1 MNAAHLHLMLNHVP
15 LFAIVFGSGILLF
28 GWLRASGLAARMG
41 CVLFVLAGVAAGG
54 TYLTGEGAE
63 EVIEGQPGV
72 VHSFI
77 ESHEA
82 VAFYALI
89 VSIVLAVGA
98 LGALVIYRKGAMP
111 GGVSGTLL
119 VVALVALGTMAYTAN
134 TGGKINHPELRTNVS
149 AAPQSGDE
157 HGED

>member
-1 MNAAHLHLMLNHVP
+1 MLNHVP
-15 LFAIVFGSGILLF
+15 FFAIAFGSGILLY

-41 CVLFVLAGVAAGG
+41 CVLFVIAGLSAGA

-72 VHSFI
+72 MHSFI

-82 VAFYALI
+82 VALYALI
-89 VSIVLAVGA
+89 ISIVLGVGA
-98 LGALVIYRKGAMP
+98 LGALVMYRKEAMP

-149 AAPQSGDE
+149 SAQPSAGEHDE
-157 HGED
+157 D